1 MGCFPGGETAGH
13 SGAVGEPLAGFGEGF
28 VEEVHDEVDG
38 AAVGV
43 ADEAAVGVFS
53 HVEGE
58 GGVMVGVEGA
68 EGFVGSDVEAEA
80 GGDFF
85 DGDFP

>member
-1 MGCFPGGETAGH
+1 MGWGGFD
-13 SGAVGEPLAGFGEGF
+13 GAVGEPLAGFFEVF
-28 VEEVHDEVDG
+28 VEEVHNEVDG

-43 ADEAAVGVFS
+43 ADEAAVGVAAG
-53 HVEGE
+53 VEGE

-68 EGFVGSDVEAEA
+68 EGFVESDFEAEA
-80 GGDFF
+80 GGDFL